1 MDTMSK
7 KLQRTVRAFLPST
20 GPAVVVA
27 VALGLLGLG
36 TFFAVFYAVASFDG
50 LSKQLEAGGVVW
62 GIIFLPLAAILV
74 EIAGLWERS
83 KPAKVILGLLVVG
96 LLFLGDIVTSIAFK
110 QSAEIESH
118 LEAIL
123 GVSLI
128 CGPLMILAAIL
139 PIYGLI
145 RTPAALREIH
155 QHYLEADAVDIIQR
169 AGGEVTYQQL
179 AQALGIPEHRVDP
192 LLRKIVKDQKLLGFR
207 EVKYRRF
214 YTVAAYADRQLTLLS
229 LVDSRGAVSLQTLSD
244 EFEVPTDLIEEWIY
258 ALVRRGKFT
267 GYLNW
272 DKEII
277 YSTEAEHLR
286 AIGQCPN
293 CRADMTLAGKG
304 TTRCEHCG
312 TEIFLS
318 VEVA

>member
-1 MDTMSK
+1 MSK

-20 GPAVVVA
+20 GPLVVVA
-27 VALGLLGLG
+27 IALGLLGLG
-36 TFFAVFYAVASFDG
+36 TFFSVFYAGTSFDG
-50 LSKQLEAGGVVW
+50 ISKQLEAGGIVW
-62 GIIFLPLAAILV
+62 GVVFLPLAAILV
-74 EIAGLWERS
+74 EIAGLWEKS

-110 QSAEIESH
+110 QSTEIESH

-123 GVSLI
+123 SVTLI
-128 CGPLMILAAIL
+128 CGPIMILAAIL
-139 PIYGLI
+139 PVYGLI
-145 RTPAALREIH
+145 KTPAALRELH
-155 QHYLEADAVDIIQR
+155 QHYLEEDAVDIIQR
-169 AGGEVTYQQL
+169 AGGEVTYHQL
-179 AQALGIPEHRVDP
+179 AQALGIPEHQVDP
-192 LLRKIVKDQKLLGFR
+192 LLRKIVKDKKLLGFR

-214 YTVAAYADRQLTLLS
+214 YTVTAYADRHLMLLS

-244 EFEVPTDLIEEWIY
+244 EFEVPKDLIEEWIY
-258 ALVRRGKFT
+258 TLVRRGKFT

-293 CRADMTLAGKG
+293 CGADMTLAGKG

-318 VEVA
+318 AEAA